1 MHLRASIRRAVIA
14 TALLTV
20 PGVSP
25 VLGQRIERIPESLI
39 RTVMPEADRF
49 DEVAG
54 DPPVVVAFTISP
66 DGSEVVSGYVFLT
79 SDLPPEQYGYS
90 GPIEALVGMRTDGTM
105 TGMRVTDYNESYMRS
120 MGDFLRTPGFQE
132 QFAGKHIG
140 DPFQLWNDVEGISRV
155 SISVRALS
163 RGVRDAARRVANA
176 YALVDGPSMAATE
189 VVDPIGMS
197 W

>member
-1 MHLRASIRRAVIA
+1 MHLRASILRAAIVA
-14 TALLTV
+14 ALLTL

-25 VLGQRIERIPESLI
+25 VLGQRIDRIPESLM

-49 DEVAG
+49 GDVAG
-54 DPPVVVAFTISP
+54 DPPVVVAFAVAP

-90 GPIEALVGMRTDGTM
+90 GPIEALVGMRPDGTM

-132 QFAGKHIG
+132 QFAEIG
-140 DPFQLWNDVEGISRV
+140 
-155 SISVRALS
+155 RAH
-163 RGVRDAARRVANA
+163 V
-176 YALVDGPSMAATE
+176 
-189 VVDPIGMS
+189 
-197 W
+197 